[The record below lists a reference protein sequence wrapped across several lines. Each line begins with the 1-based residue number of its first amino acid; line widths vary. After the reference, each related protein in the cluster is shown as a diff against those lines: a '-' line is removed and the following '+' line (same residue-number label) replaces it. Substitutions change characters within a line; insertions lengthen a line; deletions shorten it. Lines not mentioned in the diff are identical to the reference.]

1 MIDISTVLI
10 IVLLIGA
17 FIILIKRY
25 NSVDEYEVKP
35 SPVKKEE
42 VIQAYEQEVKE
53 LLQSYKDDEAKL
65 LEEKKRLIKRI
76 NNELKMNLFFD
87 DEEAKEV
94 INRLLKIS

>member
-17 FIILIKRY
+17 FFILIKRY

-53 LLQSYKDDEAKL
+53 LLQNYKDDEAKL
-65 LEEKKRLIKRI
+65 LEEKKNLIKRI

-94 INRLLKIS
+94 INRLLKLS